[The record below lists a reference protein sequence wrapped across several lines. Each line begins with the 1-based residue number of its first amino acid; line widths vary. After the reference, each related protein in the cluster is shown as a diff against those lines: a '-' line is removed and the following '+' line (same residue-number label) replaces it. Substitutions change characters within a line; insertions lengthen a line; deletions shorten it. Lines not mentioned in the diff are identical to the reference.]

1 MQCALAA
8 LNLGEL
14 VHRGHQPPPGHS
26 SAGCAFTCQ
35 FLTLFFRP
43 VCKTVQKA
51 EQGQPPFSQRLQAP
65 ESSLAEGEM
74 EMMRIL
80 DQLRALGLGNSR
92 NMDIENVH
100 IMCTEADLLLDQ

>member
-1 MQCALAA
+1 MSIGKSDKLY
-8 LNLGEL
+8 LGATKGIK
-14 VHRGHQPPPGHS
+14 RGMSHMAS
-26 SAGCAFTCQ
+26 TV
-35 FLTLFFRP
+35 LTEVMDRGDTEDEEKKDDDDEDEVL
-43 VCKTVQKA
+43 
-51 EQGQPPFSQRLQAP
+51 S
-65 ESSLAEGEM
+65 EGEM